1 MILPAADEPGTF
13 YVLERRPTVTGERLV
28 DAKLGFD
35 QNGLP
40 SVDFRFDAAGGARF
54 GEYTANNV
62 GKRFAIVLDG
72 EVISAPRI
80 ITAILGGAGQITG
93 SFTIESA
100 TTLAILLRSGAL
112 PAEINV
118 LEERTVGP
126 VLGADSIAAGKA
138 AAVVAGVAV
147 LVFMVLSYG
156 WFGVLADIALAFNVA
171 MIFGLLSAV
180 GATLTLPG
188 VAGIVLTIGMAVDAN
203 VLIFERI
210 REELKRVKKPAQA
223 IETGYDRA
231 FSAIVDA
238 NVTTIIVAMIL
249 FALGA
254 GPVRGFSVTLGAG
267 IVTSVFTAVLVTR
280 FLVVVWMQARRPKQ
294 IVI

>member
-1 MILPAADEPGTF
+1 
-13 YVLERRPTVTGERLV
+13 
-28 DAKLGFD
+28 
-35 QNGLP
+35 
-40 SVDFRFDAAGGARF
+40 
-54 GEYTANNV
+54 
-62 GKRFAIVLDG
+62 
-72 EVISAPRI
+72 
-80 ITAILGGAGQITG
+80 
-93 SFTIESA
+93 
-100 TTLAILLRSGAL
+100 
-112 PAEINV
+112 
-118 LEERTVGP
+118 
-126 VLGADSIAAGKA
+126 
-138 AAVVAGVAV
+138 
-147 LVFMVLSYG
+147 
-156 WFGVLADIALAFNVA
+156 
-171 MIFGLLSAV
+171 
-180 GATLTLPG
+180 
-188 VAGIVLTIGMAVDAN
+188 MAVDAN